1 LRLAVN
7 SSNGASTRALLS
19 NLREM
24 PGSPFNPAINYSL
37 LFKTHNQ
44 DKQLSLP
51 SGATLIGRAS
61 NCDLVLDDA
70 SVSRW
75 HARFLVSDE
84 SCSVVDLGSR
94 NGTFVNGEQII
105 EPQELHDGDR
115 VALGYVTFTVRAAA
129 TAPVMLVDSAA
140 VDDSAGIYRSMGH
153 APDAASHI
161 DRRRLLQML
170 ADIGRTLVGVQP
182 IDEVLGGVVDLA
194 LGSTNAE
201 RVLLLLWDQ
210 NTGELVPR
218 IVRHRAGGEP
228 PTAISRTI
236 VDRVMRDRVSM
247 LAIDAQHDPRVA
259 SAASIAALHT
269 RSFMCAPL
277 WHAGEIIG
285 LLYVDNPVTRRFS
298 EADLEL
304 FTAFSNYAAVAIAQA
319 RLAARVRQEVNR
331 RERLARY
338 HSPAV
343 VERLLQADADTE
355 GEAPMIATERDVTV
369 LIADIVG
376 FTALAERLPTQQ
388 VAVLLNVFFSRMAD
402 VIFAHAGTL
411 DKFIGDAVLAIFG
424 APLDLPNHALN
435 AVRAAQA
442 MHNALADLN
451 RERGEPHLEMRIA
464 IHSGLALVG
473 DMGSPR
479 RREYSVL
486 GSVPNTVAR
495 IEDGIAGPGQIIIT
509 RATLDRLESGVT
521 VRSIGRHTFRGQSND
536 VELFEIRSA

>member
-1 LRLAVN
+1 LPLPV
-7 SSNGASTRALLS
+7 GSTLL
-19 NLREM
+19 
-24 PGSPFNPAINYSL
+24 
-37 LFKTHNQ
+37 
-44 DKQLSLP
+44 
-51 SGATLIGRAS
+51 GRAS
-61 NCDLVLDDA
+61 NCDLVLDDV

-75 HARFLVSDE
+75 HARFLVTE
-84 SCSVVDLGSR
+84 EGCSVADLGSR
-94 NGTFVNGEQII
+94 NGTFVNGEQV
-105 EPQELHDGDR
+105 EQQELRDGDR
-115 VALGYVTFTVRAAA
+115 IALGYATFTLRAAA
-129 TAPVMLVDSAA
+129 AAPVMLVDSGP
-140 VDDSAGIYRSMGH
+140 VDEHGGIFRSVVH

-182 IDEVLGGVVDLA
+182 VDEVLGAVVDLA

-210 NTGELVPR
+210 TTGELVPR
-218 IVRHRAGGEP
+218 IVRHRAGGQP
-228 PTAISRTI
+228 PTVISRTI

-247 LAIDAQHDPRVA
+247 LAVDAQADPRVA

-277 WHAGEIIG
+277 WHAGEIVG
-285 LLYVDNPVTRRFS
+285 LLYVDNPMSRRFS

-319 RLAARVRQEVNR
+319 RLAARLQQEVNR

-343 VERLLQADADTE
+343 VERLLQADASTE

-369 LIADIVG
+369 LVADIVG
-376 FTALAERLPTQQ
+376 FTALAESLPTQQ

-402 VIFAHAGTL
+402 VLFAHDGTL

-442 MHNALADLN
+442 MQIALEELN
-451 RERGEPHLEMRIA
+451 RERGEPRLEMRIA
-464 IHSGLALVG
+464 IHSGMALVG

-495 IEDGIAGPGQIIIT
+495 IEDGIAGPGQIVIT
-509 RATLDRLESGVT
+509 RATLDRLESAVT
-521 VRSIGRHTFRGQSND
+521 VRGLGRFTFRGQSNE
-536 VELFEIRSA
+536 VELFEVRAV

>member
-1 LRLAVN
+1 MQRTA
-7 SSNGASTRALLS
+7 
-19 NLREM
+19 E
-24 PGSPFNPAINYSL
+24 SPFNPRINYTL
-37 LFKTHNQ
+37 LFKSHDQ
-44 DKQLSLP
+44 DKQLPLP
-51 SGATLIGRAS
+51 VGSTLIGRAS
-61 NCDLVLDDA
+61 NCDLILDDA

-75 HARFLVSDE
+75 HARFLVTE
-84 SCSVVDLGSR
+84 ETCVVADLGSR
-94 NGTFVNGEQII
+94 NGTFVNGDQIEQH
-105 EPQELHDGDR
+105 ELREGDR

-129 TAPVMLVDSAA
+129 AAPVMLVDSAPA
-140 VDDSAGIYRSMGH
+140 AHEPGIFRSMVH

-161 DRRRLLQML
+161 DRRRLLKML

-182 IDEVLGGVVDLA
+182 VDEVLGAVVDLA

-210 NTGELVPR
+210 TTGELVPR
-218 IVRHRAGGEP
+218 IVRHRAGGDP
-228 PTAISRTI
+228 LTVISRTI

-247 LAIDAQHDPRVA
+247 LAIDAQADPRVA

-277 WHAGEIIG
+277 WHTGEIIG
-285 LLYVDNPVTRRFS
+285 LLYVDNPVTHRFS

-319 RLAARVRQEVNR
+319 RLAARVQQEVNR

-343 VERLLQADADTE
+343 VDRLLQADADSA
-355 GEAPMIATERDVTV
+355 GETPMIAQERDVTV

-376 FTALAERLPTQQ
+376 FTTLAESLPTQQ

-402 VIFAHAGTL
+402 AIFAHDGTL

-424 APLDLPNHALN
+424 APLDLPNHAMN
-435 AVRAAQA
+435 AVRCAQT
-442 MHNALADLN
+442 MHKALSELN
-451 RERGEPHLEMRIA
+451 RERGEPQLQMRVA
-464 IHSGLALVG
+464 IHSGTALVG

-495 IEDGIAGPGQIIIT
+495 IEDGVAGPGQIVIT
-509 RATLDRLESGVT
+509 RGTLDRLAGAFT
-521 VRSIGRHTFRGQSND
+521 VRSLGSHKFRGQKTN
-536 VELFEIRSA
+536 VELFEVGDF